1 MVVMVALLRGV
12 NVGGRGKL
20 AMADLRAAASGLGH
34 QQVRTYIQS
43 GNLVFASTEPDPQA
57 VGDELSGALGKA
69 MGVAPAVA
77 VRTHAD
83 LIAVVERNPFAE
95 RDVAHLHVAFAT
107 GTEDASVPLTDLEKY
122 APEEAVA
129 VGRETFLYLPG
140 GMGRSRLAADLG
152 RKGLTGPGRDATVRN
167 WRTVTKL
174 LEMAEETAGLDG
186 PVG

>member
-20 AMADLRAAASGLGH
+20 AMADLRAEAESLGH

-43 GNLVFASTEPDPQA
+43 GNLVFAATCPDPQA
-57 VGDELSGALGKA
+57 VGEELRRALEQTMGA
-69 MGVAPAVA
+69 APAVV

-83 LIAVVERNPFAE
+83 LVAVVDDNPFAE
-95 RDVAHLHVAFAT
+95 RDVAHLHVAFAS
-107 GTEDASVPLTDLEKY
+107 GTEDALVPITDLEPY

-129 VGRETFLYLPG
+129 VGRQIYLYLPG
-140 GMGRSRLAADLG
+140 GVGRSKLAADLG
-152 RKGLTGPGRDATVRN
+152 RRGLGGPGRDATMRN

-174 LEMAEETAGLDG
+174 VEMAEETAGREG
-186 PVG
+186 AVG

>member
-20 AMADLRAAASGLGH
+20 AMADLRATASALGH

-43 GNLVFASTEPDPQA
+43 GNLVFAAAQRDPRA
-57 VGDELSGALGKA
+57 VGEELSRELGRA
-69 MGVAPAVA
+69 MGAAPAVA

-83 LIAVVERNPFAE
+83 LVAVVERNPFAE

-107 GTEDASVPLTDLEKY
+107 GSEDASVALPDLEPY
-122 APEEAVA
+122 APEDAAV
-129 VGRETFLYLPG
+129 VGSQTYLYLPG

-152 RKGLTGPGRDATVRN
+152 RRGLGGPGRDATVRN

-174 LEMAEETAGLDG
+174 VEMAEETARLDRA
-186 PVG
+186 VG